1 MNLRPSEFLADS
13 QVKKGLNMVMA
24 DGMTSEAMVVFTSG
38 TFLTAMAVNMGA
50 TNFQLGL
57 FAALPT
63 FTTVFQ
69 LFSIWMVRRFNN
81 RRVITA
87 LFNFLARLPIL
98 AIGIIPFVF
107 SRGTSIQVLL
117 LMLFFQHVFGDIAG
131 ASWNSWIKDL
141 VPGQQLGA
149 FFSRRSRMAQ
159 VLNVTLSLTTAIGID
174 YIKVHYPQQEILT
187 YHILFL
193 LGGALGLASVA
204 FLLRTPEPQAQ
215 VMDDRLLKLFGKP
228 LKNKNFKN
236 LLIFNSFWAFALNLA
251 TPFFSVFMLKTIGL
265 PLSYI
270 IGLGILGQISGIL
283 SLKIWGNYSDWFSN
297 KTIISICAP
306 LYITCILA
314 FAFVGMPES
323 KLVSVL
329 MLIAIHVFSG
339 VATAGINLA
348 LSNIGFKLAPKHE
361 SIVYISTKN
370 MFVAFF
376 STIAPMLGGLMADFF
391 ATHPFTWNM
400 QFSTAAQTQNITV
413 LNLQGWNYFFIIG
426 GLLALSSLRFLS
438 KIKEEGEVDK
448 DVVVTHMQ
456 VRFRSRVRYNLGREV
471 TNSIYHPSATMKRKV
486 VKMMKYRKQRRE
498 FLRNTA

>member
-1 MNLRPSEFLADS
+1 MNLRPSAFLTDS
-13 QVKKGLNMVMA
+13 QVKRGLNLVMA

-69 LFSIWMVRRFNN
+69 LFSIWMVQRFNN
-81 RRVITA
+81 RRLITS

-107 SRGTSIQVLL
+107 SKSTSIQVLL

-141 VPGQQLGA
+141 VPGTQMGT
-149 FFSRRSRMAQ
+149 FFSRRSRIAQ
-159 VLNVTLSLTTAIGID
+159 VLNVTLSLLTAMGID
-174 YIKVHYPQQEILT
+174 YVKLHYPQQEIFT

-193 LGGALGLASVA
+193 IGGVLGLASVA

-215 VMDDRLLKLFGKP
+215 PMDDRLFTLFGKP
-228 LKNKNFKN
+228 LKNRNFRN

-270 IGLGILGQISGIL
+270 IGLGILGQVAGIL
-283 SLKIWGNYSDWFSN
+283 SLKIWGQYSDWFSN

-306 LYITCILA
+306 LYISCIIA

-329 MLIAIHVFSG
+329 LLIAIHTLSG
-339 VATAGINLA
+339 AATAGINLA

-361 SIVYISTKN
+361 AIVYISTKN
-370 MFVAFF
+370 MLVAFF
-376 STIAPMLGGLMADFF
+376 STIAPMLGGFMADYF

-400 QFSTAAQTQNITV
+400 QFATAGQTNNIT
-413 LNLQGWNYFFIIG
+413 LISLQGWNYFFIIG
-426 GLLALSSLRFLS
+426 GLLALASLRYLS
-438 KIKEEGEVDK
+438 KIEEEGEVEKDK
-448 DVVVTHMQ
+448 VVTHMH
-456 VRFRSRVRYNLGREV
+456 VRFRSRLRSNLGRDV
-471 TNSIYHPSATMKRKV
+471 THTLYHPSTTVKRKV
-486 VKMMKYRKQRRE
+486 VKMVNYRRQRRAL
-498 FLRNTA
+498 LRNTA